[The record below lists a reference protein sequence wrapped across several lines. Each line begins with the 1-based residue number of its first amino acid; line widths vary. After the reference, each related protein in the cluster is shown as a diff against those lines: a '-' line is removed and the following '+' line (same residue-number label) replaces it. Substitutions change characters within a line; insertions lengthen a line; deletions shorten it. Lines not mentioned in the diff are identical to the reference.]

1 MSDGVS
7 ESSGK
12 PERETV
18 DPREGGV
25 FTRFFRGAGY
35 LAQGWGF
42 VFSRHPSLLKY
53 CLLPFLINIL
63 VFGGVAVGL
72 YFYYGDI
79 VNWIW
84 AKPESW
90 IIRILWY
97 LFYVF
102 IFLLVVLLSYVAF
115 FVIQAI
121 LSAPFNDLLSER
133 AELLAYEK
141 DAPPFAIGMFL
152 KGLGKT
158 LVHELAKLSIY
169 LAIIIPLFLLNLV
182 IPVIGPIVFLFFGG
196 YISAIFFAYDFMDFC
211 MARRDW
217 TFGKKWRVLKQ
228 NRALTV
234 GFGAAM
240 HGSLLIPVFGLLCIP
255 MAAVGGTLLFCDLEV
270 NGAFEDQSKA
280 PKDPEA
286 DERSSSPTDVV

>member
-1 MSDGVS
+1 MSDG
-7 ESSGK
+7 SGSVK
-12 PERETV
+12 TEREMV
-18 DPREGGV
+18 DPRQGGV
-25 FTRFFRGAGY
+25 VTRFFRGAGY

-42 VFSRHPSLLKY
+42 VFSRHPALLKY
-53 CLLPFLINIL
+53 CLLPLLINIL
-63 VFGGVAVGL
+63 VFTGVGVAL

-84 AKPESW
+84 ARPDSW
-90 IIRILWY
+90 IVRILWY
-97 LFYVF
+97 VLYIF

-115 FVIQAI
+115 FVVQAL

-133 AELLAYEK
+133 AELLAYGKE
-141 DAPPFAIGMFL
+141 APPFTVGIFL

-182 IPVIGPIVFLFFGG
+182 IPVVGPLLFLFFGG

-240 HGSLLIPVFGLLCIP
+240 HGALLIPIFGFLCIP
-255 MAAVGGTLLFCDLEV
+255 MAAVGGTLLFCDLEG
-270 NGAFEDQSKA
+270 NGALEDPPPASGDQTKQQNG
-280 PKDPEA
+280 
-286 DERSSSPTDVV
+286 